1 MSKALKRI
9 FITGIIFL
17 FILTLQK
24 EAAVSAA
31 VNGEPSV
38 PVTIEETERKSQGN
52 KSEESKT
59 EEIKTEETEKEA
71 GKLEMGKLKLFDISL
86 RDYLSTVTE
95 VYVNEKKFAYSEIEE
110 PGLFDEEGKIKFN
123 VFANTEEGRI
133 KVFTKAGRYEIRL
146 ISSEFAEISGIVSNL
161 TRIKKGETTAIGGLT
176 YKITVTDDENDIGEA
191 AVIGV
196 DYYLVTTV
204 TIPAKISYKGRSFL
218 VTTVAKGAF
227 SKNEALRKVIIGENV
242 IGIGAEA
249 FAGSDKLS
257 LIIIKSD
264 KLISVGKNAVK
275 GVSDKI
281 VIKAPED
288 KIKDYKKKF
297 KNKGVKKPPF
307 LSIS

>member
-1 MSKALKRI
+1 
-9 FITGIIFL
+9 
-17 FILTLQK
+17 
-24 EAAVSAA
+24 
-31 VNGEPSV
+31 V

-110 PGLFDEEGKIKFN
+110 PGLFDEEGKIKFD

-288 KIKDYKKKF
+288 KIKDYKKK
-297 KNKGVKKPPF
+297 KLN
-307 LSIS
+307 

>member
-110 PGLFDEEGKIKFN
+110 PGLFDEEGKIKFD

-161 TRIKKGETTAIGGLT
+161 TQIKKGETTAIGGLT

-196 DYYLVTTV
+196 DYYLVTTI

-297 KNKGVKKPPF
+297 KNKGIKKPPF